1 MHRTR
6 HAYLLSVLENKGVC
20 RVSDHITVQN
30 VTYQYESQ
38 SEPLF
43 QNLNL
48 HFTKGW
54 TGIVGKN
61 GSGKS
66 TLAKIIAKE
75 ILPDQGIVLGNDSI
89 CSISQGT
96 EMKEEELSHFL
107 YDDSK
112 ESGFWKSLLEIKMQS
127 LEDYKFL
134 SFGEKRRILLAMVL
148 SKNVDVLI
156 LDEPTNHLDSKST
169 EIIRDAILYYRGIG
183 ILISHDRSLLD
194 EVTNSC
200 VFLEKNFISKR
211 PGNYSEGKRQMEREA
226 QERIHDW
233 EIARTERKKLDA
245 ELKRRR
251 EEASLSH
258 KHRSKKG
265 LDLHDHDGR
274 QKKNLARVTGKDGQ
288 AGRLKN
294 QIERRTEHSKLKEEQ
309 YWDKLPEKENLGIL
323 WNGVPSKRSTLFMF
337 DGESI
342 SLDILSLSLSS
353 HLEIL
358 PDSKI
363 AITGPNGVGKSTL
376 LRYLVKTFQEKG
388 IPYLYLPQEFSKNEL
403 NILLWE
409 FQNLPDDT
417 KAKVLSGIHRLGSDP
432 KRFAESES
440 LSPGEGKK
448 LFLSLHLEES
458 FEVILLDEPTNH
470 LDLKSVEALEV
481 SLGRFPKAL
490 LVVSHD
496 RRFVET
502 VTTREWVLENFR
514 LSEKHLDRI

>member
-1 MHRTR
+1 MLTYSLFGKTG
-6 HAYLLSVLENKGVC
+6 AC
-20 RVSDHITVQN
+20 RMSHHITIQN
-30 VTYQYESQ
+30 VSYQYESQ

-48 HFTKGW
+48 HFSKGW

-66 TLAKIIAKE
+66 TLAKIICGE
-75 ILPDQGIVLGNDSI
+75 ILPDKGIVLGNEFV

-96 EMKEEELSHFL
+96 EMSEEELSYFL

-127 LEDYKFL
+127 VEDYEFL
-134 SFGEKRRILLAMVL
+134 SFGEKRRILLAMAL
-148 SKNVDVLI
+148 SKNSDVLI
-156 LDEPTNHLDSKST
+156 LDEPTNHLDSKT
-169 EIIRDAILYYRGIG
+169 EQIIRNAILYYQGIG

-194 EVTNSC
+194 EIVTSC
-200 VFLEKNFISKR
+200 VFLEKNFFSQR
-211 PGNYSEGKRQMEREA
+211 PGNYSEGKKEIEREA
-226 QERIHDW
+226 EERIHNW
-233 EIARTERKKLDA
+233 EIAKTERKKLDA

-294 QIERRTEHSKLKEEQ
+294 QIERRTEHSKLKEKQ
-309 YWDKLPEKENLGIL
+309 IWDKLPEKENLGIL
-323 WNGVPSKRSTLFMF
+323 WNSVPSKRSTIFMF
-337 DGESI
+337 DGESL
-342 SLDILSLSLSS
+342 SMDILSLSLAS
-353 HLEIL
+353 HLVIL

-363 AITGPNGVGKSTL
+363 AITGSNGAGKSTL

-388 IPYLYLPQEFSKNEL
+388 ISYLYLPQEFSKNEL

-409 FQNLPDDT
+409 FQNLPDEK

-432 KRFAESES
+432 KRFSESES

-448 LFLSLHLEES
+448 LYLALHLEKS
-458 FEVILLDEPTNH
+458 PEVLLLDEPTNH
-470 LDLKSVEALEV
+470 LDLKSLEALET
-481 SLGRFPKAL
+481 SLAKLGSAL
-490 LVVSHD
+490 VVVSHD

-502 VTTREWVLENFR
+502 LAKEEWCLEN
-514 LSEKHLDRI
+514 LSVVQKHLDRI

>member
-1 MHRTR
+1 M
-6 HAYLLSVLENKGVC
+6 
-20 RVSDHITVQN
+20 SDHLTIQN
-30 VTYQYESQ
+30 LTFQFESQ

-48 HFTKGW
+48 HFSKGW

-66 TLAKIIAKE
+66 TLAKLIVGEII
-75 ILPDQGIVLGNDSI
+75 PTQGLVLGNNSI
-89 CSISQGT
+89 CTISQGT
-96 EMKEEELSHFL
+96 EMSEEELSYFL

-112 ESGFWKSLLEIKMQS
+112 ESGFWKSLLEIKIQS
-127 LEDYKFL
+127 VEEYEFL
-134 SFGEKRRILLAMVL
+134 SFGEKRRILLAIAL
-148 SKNVDVLI
+148 SKNVDVLL

-169 EIIRDAILYYRGIG
+169 QIIRDAILHYQGIG

-194 EVTNSC
+194 EVTTSC

-211 PGNYSEGKRQMEREA
+211 PGNYSAGKIQMIREA
-226 QERIHDW
+226 EERIHDW

-294 QIERRTEHSKLKEEQ
+294 QIERRTEHSKLKEKQ
-309 YWDKLPEKENLGIL
+309 IWDKLPEKENLGIL
-323 WNGVPSKRSTLFMF
+323 WKGVSSKRNTLFMF

-342 SLDILSLSLSS
+342 SLDILSFSLSF

-363 AITGPNGVGKSTL
+363 AITGPNGAGKSTI

-403 NILLWE
+403 AALLEE
-409 FQNLPDDT
+409 FQNLPDET
-417 KAKVLSGIHRLGSDP
+417 KAKVLSRIHRLGSDP
-432 KRFAESES
+432 KRFSES
-440 LSPGEGKK
+440 KALSPGEGKK
-448 LFLSLHLEES
+448 LFLALHLENS
-458 FEVILLDEPTNH
+458 PEVLLLDEPTNH
-470 LDLKSVEALEV
+470 LDLQSLEALET
-481 SLGRFPKAL
+481 SLTGLGSAL
-490 LVVSHD
+490 VLVSHD

-502 VTTREWVLENFR
+502 LAKEEWCLEN
-514 LSEKHLDRI
+514 LSLVQKHLDRI